1 MAAIEIMQNDGYLGR
16 DGKVQKVHHAFVA
29 MMNRL
34 NETTCKGQLREAGGM
49 GLMIAATPLDGSKDK
64 VNKLLQ
70 VLYKN
75 GMIAF
80 SCGRD
85 PYRLR
90 FLIPA
95 VMEQKDIDLA
105 GKILEKSILE
115 MM

>member
-1 MAAIEIMQNDGYLGR
+1 M
-16 DGKVQKVHHAFVA
+16 VA
-29 MMNRL
+29 V
-34 NETTCKGQLREAGGM
+34 
-49 GLMIAATPLDGSKDK
+49 TPLDGSKDK

-90 FLIPA
+90 FLLPA
-95 VMEQKDIDLA
+95 ILQEADIEA
-105 GKILEKSILE
+105 ASKILEKSILE
-115 MM
+115 ML

>member
-1 MAAIEIMQNDGYLGR
+1 MVGGVTAIYP
-16 DGKVQKVHHAFVA
+16 A
-29 MMNRL
+29 
-34 NETTCKGQLREAGGM
+34 
-49 GLMIAATPLDGSKDK
+49 IANSEYRQVRAWM
-64 VNKLLQ
+64 Q

-90 FLIPA
+90 FLVPA
-95 VMEQKDIDLA
+95 VMQKQDVELA

-115 MM
+115 MLQ